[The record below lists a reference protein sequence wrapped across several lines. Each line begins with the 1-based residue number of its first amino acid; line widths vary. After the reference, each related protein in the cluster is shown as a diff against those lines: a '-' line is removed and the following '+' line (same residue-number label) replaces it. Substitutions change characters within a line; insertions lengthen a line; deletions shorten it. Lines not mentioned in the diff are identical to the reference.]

1 MLKEDKKLDYNA
13 ARIEYLDSLT
23 KNPGVVS
30 VVEFGEIKAPG
41 LSDID
46 WLIIIDD
53 QKIKDSSFIF
63 LTNEM
68 SNNTKNVFQHRPIVF
83 PEKLIN
89 NICEFFIPTKYKLQY
104 GKDFDLLIDKSI
116 NPHFRDIT
124 VGYEFF
130 KRQKNL
136 LREPIYQKLTKKKQI
151 SLFVSIANHRNNSI
165 FSEIKQLMSYY
176 SEIEFLRKDYF
187 IQKVVDTRLLNIR
200 DLSIIIISLIEK
212 CLDAEMKKNF
222 KNLLNLKIKKS
233 RSVDYSEDV
242 VFSNRKIFL
251 VKSLRLLPILY
262 KMKYNNYKKELDYFP
277 LKYSLVKQ
285 SRDILLQIGL
295 KDGLIGDL
303 GFNNW
308 FPISIIDRLYQMKMN
323 LKPNFFKK

>member
-136 LREPIYQKLTKKKQI
+136 LREPIYQKLTKKK
-151 SLFVSIANHRNNSI
+151 
-165 FSEIKQLMSYY
+165 
-176 SEIEFLRKDYF
+176 
-187 IQKVVDTRLLNIR
+187 TNITFCFYCE
-200 DLSIIIISLIEK
+200 S
-212 CLDAEMKKNF
+212 
-222 KNLLNLKIKKS
+222 
-233 RSVDYSEDV
+233 
-242 VFSNRKIFL
+242 
-251 VKSLRLLPILY
+251 
-262 KMKYNNYKKELDYFP
+262 
-277 LKYSLVKQ
+277 
-285 SRDILLQIGL
+285 
-295 KDGLIGDL
+295 
-303 GFNNW
+303 
-308 FPISIIDRLYQMKMN
+308 
-323 LKPNFFKK
+323 

>member
-1 MLKEDKKLDYNA
+1 
-13 ARIEYLDSLT
+13 
-23 KNPGVVS
+23 
-30 VVEFGEIKAPG
+30 
-41 LSDID
+41 
-46 WLIIIDD
+46 
-53 QKIKDSSFIF
+53 
-63 LTNEM
+63 
-68 SNNTKNVFQHRPIVF
+68 
-83 PEKLIN
+83 
-89 NICEFFIPTKYKLQY
+89 
-104 GKDFDLLIDKSI
+104 
-116 NPHFRDIT
+116 
-124 VGYEFF
+124 
-130 KRQKNL
+130 
-136 LREPIYQKLTKKKQI
+136 
-151 SLFVSIANHRNNSI
+151 
-165 FSEIKQLMSYY
+165 MSYY

-200 DLSIIIISLIEK
+200 DLSIKIISLIEK

-308 FPISIIDRLYQMKMN
+308 FPITLKDRFYRMRMN
-323 LKPNFFKK
+323 FKPFFPKK

>member
-1 MLKEDKKLDYNA
+1 MIKEDKNIDYNA

-23 KNPGVVS
+23 QNPGVVS

-63 LTNEM
+63 LNNEM
-68 SNNTKNVFQHRPIVF
+68 SNNTKNAFQHRPIIF

-104 GKDFDLLIDKSI
+104 GKDFDLLTDKSI
-116 NPHFRDIT
+116 NPYLRDIT

-165 FSEIKQLMSYY
+165 FSEIKQLISYH
-176 SEIEFLRKDYF
+176 SEIEFLRKDF
-187 IQKVVDTRLLNIR
+187 FTQKIEYTRLSNIR
-200 DLSIIIISLIEK
+200 DLSIKMISLIEK
-212 CLDAEMKKNF
+212 CLDIEMKKKF
-222 KNLLNLKIKKS
+222 ENLLNLKINKS
-233 RSVDYSEDV
+233 RNINYSEDII
-242 VFSNRKIFL
+242 FNNRKKTL
-251 VKSLRLLPILY
+251 AKSLGLLPILY
-262 KMKYNNYKKELDYFP
+262 KMKYNNYKKEFDYFP

-308 FPISIIDRLYQMKMN
+308 FPITLKDRFYRMRMN
-323 LKPNFFKK
+323 FKPFFPKK